1 MTAKEY
7 LTQYRTLNVRI
18 NAKLEQKQQLFELA
32 TSVAPSSDHGHG
44 GSVSDKVGR
53 TVTKILALEQEINA
67 DIDRLVVLRQEI
79 ESTIAGV
86 PEERLRLLL
95 ELKYING
102 RTWEDVAE
110 LLKLSTVQVWRLHK
124 AALLFIQEKLPL

>member
-7 LTQYRTLNVRI
+7 LTQYRTLNIRI

-32 TSVAPSSDHGHG
+32 TSIAPSSDHGQ
-44 GSVSDKVGR
+44 GSGVSDKVGR

-67 DIDRLVVLRQEI
+67 EIDRLAALRQEI
-79 ESTIAGV
+79 ESVIAGI
-86 PEERLRLLL
+86 PDERLRILL

-102 RTWEDVAE
+102 QTWENVAE

-124 AALLFIQEKLPL
+124 AALFFIQEKLPL